1 MSRPEIILASASP
14 RRSELLAQIG
24 LEFRVL
30 PSDFDEASV
39 QAASP
44 AELVK
49 ALALGKAGSV
59 AAGLASG
66 LVIGA
71 DTIVVRDDQVLGK
84 PTDDEDAARMLRQ
97 LADGWHQVMT
107 GIAIIDA
114 ASGRCLSAVEATGV
128 KMRALSEAEIAAYV
142 ASGEPSDKAGA
153 YAIQGLASLFIER
166 IDGCYANVVGLPLFR
181 LGLLLQEFGVLPR

>member
-30 PSDFDEASV
+30 PSEFDEAAV
-39 QAASP
+39 QATSP
-44 AELVK
+44 TELVK

-59 AAGLASG
+59 AAKLSSG

-71 DTIVVRDDQVLGK
+71 DTIAVRDNQVLGK

-107 GIAIIDA
+107 GLAIIDA
-114 ASGRCLSAVEATGV
+114 ASGRCLTAVEVTGV